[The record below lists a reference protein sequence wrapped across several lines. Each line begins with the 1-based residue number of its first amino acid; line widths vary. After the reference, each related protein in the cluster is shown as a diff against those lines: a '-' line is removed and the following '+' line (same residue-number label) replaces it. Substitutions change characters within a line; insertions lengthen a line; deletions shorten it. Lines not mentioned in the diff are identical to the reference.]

1 MKPDFSWQTEEEE
14 AFAVEEAVVQRKRP
28 FLWLPALLVGVIV
41 LGGWLLWRQVNR
53 QAAQVESTVEAD
65 ILASHQL
72 ILSSAYRG
80 DRPLFANF
88 ISGREPW
95 SSQTLALMEEG
106 LLFNRMDMGLMWQPG
121 TAVTPTITLSPTLAA
136 ATVVFTQTYTIDVG
150 HGLTESVQL
159 QHTAV
164 YRKGPN
170 RWLLA
175 PPDEPAAA
183 PATQTI
189 ESQRLRMV
197 FPQTE
202 AATAARLA
210 VDLDTAVN
218 AMCHLPG
225 LTCPDTFQLFL
236 FLDNTPETLQMT
248 QLSALLQRGEPRL
261 TLPAPSLVGMPVN
274 EVAYEAVAHGY
285 ARLVVGAALAEL
297 VGYECCQHNVWFQAL
312 WLESLRQLGLAPSPL
327 SPADWAALSREL
339 PAVEAMGDVLGVD
352 DWVEKDAAGVT
363 PVCAYAA
370 FLTQEKQMPIGQL
383 LRQLA
388 PDAAPFPDG
397 LALGEEDDRAWW
409 GYILASAPVLL
420 PPVPFPA
427 QDVAMACTNEA
438 GMTLL
443 TYEPETA
450 VFSPQQTW
458 PYTRVAMLA
467 LPDGGVA
474 LSLTT
479 PKGES
484 TFGGEALLWRAG
496 QSVGQSL
503 PVEVVDASSPD
514 LTPMPVGVGENG
526 RYLIYHQPAISS
538 LPYTLLDVAVCLQ
551 DGVCDRSQII
561 GYPLWS
567 PDGSRMLA
575 MGNGQNPFA
584 GSQMKDGLIFLGDD
598 HAGGVDVTA
607 VGTNPFWLDTAVI
620 GYVTENRIVNSLD
633 LETLNQAEVLAVQDL
648 TDLLLEGEAAPTID
662 FVMPDPN
669 QPERLILF
677 VLRGGGGGAL
687 LAYDVAAGEGV
698 QLALVAEGRPYTH
711 TYAFSP
717 DGQWLA
723 VLASDAVSRYTA
735 LHVIHL
741 QNGKSYAR
749 TWQAAAPAPLGWGAD
764 GWLTF
769 VQNGVVML
777 VHPETGY
784 ETAVLPPKT
793 VCQTAVWM
801 TR

>member
-1 MKPDFSWQTEEEE
+1 MKPDFSWQTEEDEAFVAEE
-14 AFAVEEAVVQRKRP
+14 AAVQKKRP
-28 FLWLPALLVGVIV
+28 FLWLPVLLAGIII
-41 LGGWLLWRQVNR
+41 LGGWLLWRQVN
-53 QAAQVESTVEAD
+53 QQVEQVESTVEAD

-72 ILSSAYRG
+72 VLSSAYRG

-95 SSQTLALMEEG
+95 SSQTLALMEDG
-106 LLFNRMDMGLMWQPG
+106 LLFNRADMGLMWQPG
-121 TAVTPTITLSPTLAA
+121 TAVTPTMTLSPTLAA
-136 ATVVFTQTYTIDVG
+136 ATVVFTETYAIEVG

-175 PPDEPAAA
+175 PPEEPAAA
-183 PATQTI
+183 PTTQTI
-189 ESQRLRMV
+189 ESQRLRIV

-202 AATAARLA
+202 TAAASRLA

-225 LTCPDTFQLFL
+225 LTCPDSFQLIL
-236 FLDNTPETLQMT
+236 FLDTTPETLHMT
-248 QLSALLQRGEPRL
+248 RLLALLQRGEPRL
-261 TLPAPSLVGMPVN
+261 TLPAPSLVGTPVN
-274 EVAYEAVAHGY
+274 EAAYEAVARGY

-297 VGYECCQHNVWFQAL
+297 AGYECCQHNVWFQAL

-327 SPADWAALSREL
+327 APADWAALGREL
-339 PAVEAMGDVLGVD
+339 PPAEAMADVLGVD
-352 DWVEKDAAGVT
+352 DWVEKEGDGVT
-363 PVCAYAA
+363 AVYAYAA
-370 FLTQEKQMPIGQL
+370 FLTQEKQIPIGQL
-383 LRQLA
+383 LRQLTQDA
-388 PDAAPFPDG
+388 PPFPDG

-409 GYILASAPVLL
+409 GYILAAAPVVP

-427 QDVAMACTNEA
+427 QDLALVCDDEA
-438 GMTLL
+438 GVALL

-450 VFSPQQTW
+450 VFSPQQRW
-458 PYTRVAMLA
+458 PYTRAAMLA
-467 LPDGGVA
+467 LPDGGAA

-484 TFGGEALLWRAG
+484 TFGGEALLWQAG
-496 QSVGQSL
+496 QSV
-503 PVEVVDASSPD
+503 PVDVVDATSPD
-514 LTPMPVGVGENG
+514 LTPLPVGVGENG
-526 RYLIYHQPAISS
+526 RFLIYHQPAISS
-538 LPYTLLDVAVCLQ
+538 LPYTLLDVAACLQ
-551 DGVCDRSQII
+551 DGACDRSQII
-561 GYPLWS
+561 GYPVWS
-567 PDGSRMLA
+567 PDGSRTLA

-584 GSQMKDGLIFLGDD
+584 GGQMKGGLIFLGD
-598 HAGGVDVTA
+598 GRVEGVDVTA

-633 LETLNQAEVLAVQDL
+633 LETLNQAEVLVVQDL
-648 TDLLLEGEAAPTID
+648 TDLLPEGEAAPTID

-669 QPERLILF
+669 QPGRLILF

-723 VLASDAVSRYTA
+723 VLAADEVSRHTA

-749 TWQAAAPAPLGWGAD
+749 TWQTAAPAPLGWGAD

-793 VCQTAVWM
+793 VCQTAVWV